1 VLANRIAAA
10 GVRLACD
17 ERGLSV
23 SSDWIDVSVPL
34 HTDMVHWPD
43 NPPVRIERA
52 LSIDRGDAANVSS
65 ISMGA
70 HTGTHMD
77 APIHFLPN
85 GAGIDQMP
93 LDATLGT
100 ARVIEIHDPE
110 AVRVEELRPHAIQA
124 GERVLFKTRNS
135 TRAWQSDAF
144 VEDFVYISAEAAR
157 YLAQQRVRTVGVDYL
172 SVGGYKKDGA
182 ATHQALLEAGIWI
195 VEGLNLGSVAAGT
208 YEMVCLP
215 LKIVGSDGA
224 PARAILRPISGQ
236 Q

>member
-1 VLANRIAAA
+1 M
-10 GVRLACD
+10 
-17 ERGLSV
+17 

-34 HTDMVHWPD
+34 HTGMVHWPD

-77 APIHFLPN
+77 APIHFIPN
-85 GAGIDQMP
+85 GIGIDQMP
-93 LDATLGT
+93 LDATLGP

-110 AVRVEELRPHAIQA
+110 AVRVEELRPHALVE

-135 TRAWQSDAF
+135 ARAWHTDAF
-144 VEDFVYISAEAAR
+144 VEDFVYISVEAAR
-157 YLAQQRVRTVGVDYL
+157 YLAEQRVRTVGVDYL

-195 VEGLNLGSVAAGT
+195 VEGLNLASATAGS
-208 YEMVCLP
+208 YELVCLP

-224 PARAILRPISGQ
+224 PARALLRPIRDSK
-236 Q
+236 